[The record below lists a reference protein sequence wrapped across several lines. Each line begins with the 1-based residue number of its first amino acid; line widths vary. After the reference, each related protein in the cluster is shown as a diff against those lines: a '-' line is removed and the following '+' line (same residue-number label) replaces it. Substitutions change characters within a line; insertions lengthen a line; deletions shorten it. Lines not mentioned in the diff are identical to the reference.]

1 MSSQVLDRYD
11 HCLHEGWTVSVSRLT
26 SIAERVARVVK
37 SSPGETWLKLSRHDT
52 PSPFETGEPVR
63 IKHWDEPVISYWE
76 GKVGKL
82 AGDNQTVTI
91 SNQGQGITLGRRR
104 YSRLSLGLPTSF
116 QVMHTSSD
124 VIETHTIY
132 SDRIRNMSAGGL
144 AFDTSLALEV
154 GDELEVELD
163 LHHLQSVRVGGW
175 IVRSKPIE
183 GNSRYSIALEFLG
196 LGQEEQEK
204 LLKFLDHYQLGSGA
218 SKMTGLCPTLPPPA
232 GAVPKRKEQRFHIE
246 LMGTAILDSANGKQE
261 RKIKTRD
268 LCASGGYFFTDSSSP
283 YDPRSP
289 WEGDQ
294 VKIRLQWP
302 SQSEEPDTKFEI
314 LGTVLRAE
322 QLSKETC
329 GFAVAFQ
336 EIVDLDVV

>member
-104 YSRLSLGLPTSF
+104 YSRLSLGIPTSF

-218 SKMTGLCPTLPPPA
+218 YVASPSGRRPEKERTALSHRTDGYGNSGQRQRQA
-232 GAVPKRKEQRFHIE
+232 GTENQDQGSVCLGRLLLYRQ
-246 LMGTAILDSANGKQE
+246 L
-261 RKIKTRD
+261 
-268 LCASGGYFFTDSSSP
+268 FT
-283 YDPRSP
+283 
-289 WEGDQ
+289 
-294 VKIRLQWP
+294 V
-302 SQSEEPDTKFEI
+302 
-314 LGTVLRAE
+314 
-322 QLSKETC
+322 
-329 GFAVAFQ
+329 
-336 EIVDLDVV
+336 